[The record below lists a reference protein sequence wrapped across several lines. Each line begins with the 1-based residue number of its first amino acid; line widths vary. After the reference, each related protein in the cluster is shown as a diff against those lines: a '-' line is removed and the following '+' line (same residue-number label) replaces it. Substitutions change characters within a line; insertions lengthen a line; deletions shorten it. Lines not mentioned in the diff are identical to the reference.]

1 MTENGRPR
9 TLFEKVWDSHI
20 VRDQSHDTP
29 AVLYIDL
36 HLVHEVTSPQAFSM
50 LRERGLVVRR
60 PHQTI
65 GTMDHSTPTT
75 PRNELGIIPV
85 ADAMAARQLETFT
98 KNCDDF
104 GIPMYA
110 LGDEHQGI
118 VHVIGPEKG
127 LTQPGM
133 TIVCGD
139 SHTSTHGAFGALA
152 FGIGTSEVGH
162 VLATQTLLQNRPRT
176 MAVNVEG
183 RLGAGVTAKDIIL
196 AIIARIGI
204 GGGTGHVFE
213 YRGEAIR
220 DLSMEGR
227 MTVCNMSIEGGAR
240 AGMVE
245 PDDTTFE
252 YIRGRQHA
260 PSGAEWD
267 VAIANWRRLP
277 TDDGAVFDKEITLNA
292 DQLIPMITYGT
303 NPGMGMPI
311 DSAVPTPEA
320 ESDYNKKIA
329 LDKALSYMD
338 LQPGQKLLGKSIDVV
353 FIGSCTNSR
362 ITDLRQAAEFIEG
375 RKVANSVRMMVV
387 PGSQQVKKQAESEGL
402 DRIFREAGAEWREA
416 GCSMCIAMN
425 GDQLQPGQFA
435 VSTSNRNFEGRQ
447 GKGGRTF
454 LASPLTA
461 AASAVAGAVTD
472 PRTMLTWTELRRSA
486 VEKLKQIHGSIVSIP
501 VNDIDTD
508 QIIPA
513 RFLKVTDKQGLGQA
527 AFCDWRYL
535 EDGETPDPDFVLNK
549 PEYQGASVL
558 VAGNNFGCG
567 SSREHAP
574 WALLGAGFKAVI
586 STEFADIFRNNA
598 LKNGLLPILVD
609 SETQQQLFSLAD
621 EDPRTSVSVDVEAQ
635 KLTLPDGRAVDFPL
649 DGFSKYCLL
658 NGVDQLGYLL
668 ALDDEVQAYEASN
681 PQRVLT
687 TA

>member
-1 MTENGRPR
+1 MTNNGRPR
-9 TLFEKVWDSHI
+9 TLFEKVWDSHT
-20 VRDQSHDTP
+20 VRDQSADSP

-50 LRERGLVVRR
+50 LRERGLLVRR
-60 PHQTI
+60 PDLTI

-85 ADAMAARQLETFT
+85 ADAMAAKQLDTFT
-98 KNCDDF
+98 RNCDDY

-162 VLATQTLLQNRPRT
+162 VLATQTLLQNKPKT

-183 RLGAGVTAKDIIL
+183 KLEEGVTAKDIIL

-220 DLSMEGR
+220 SLSMEGR

-240 AGMVE
+240 AGMVA

-252 YIRGRQHA
+252 YINGRVHA
-260 PSGAEWD
+260 PTGAGWD
-267 VAIANWRRLP
+267 AALAKWRRLP
-277 TDDGAVFDKEITLNA
+277 SDDGAAYDQEITLRA
-292 DQLIPMITYGT
+292 DELIPMITYGT

-311 DSAVPTPEA
+311 TAAVPAPED
-320 ESDYNKKIA
+320 ESDLNKKIA
-329 LDKALSYMD
+329 LDKALAYMD
-338 LQPGQKLLGKSIDVV
+338 LRPGQRLLGKPIDVV

-362 ITDLRQAAEFIEG
+362 ISDLRQAANFIAG
-375 RKVANSVRMMVV
+375 RQVADGLRMMVV
-387 PGSQQVKKQAESEGL
+387 PGSQQVKRQAEAEGL
-402 DRIFREAGAEWREA
+402 DEVFRAAGAEWREA

-425 GDQLQPGQFA
+425 GDQLQPGQYA

-461 AASAVAGAVTD
+461 VASAVAGVVSD
-472 PRTMLTWTELRRSA
+472 PRVML
-486 VEKLKQIHGSIVSIP
+486 
-501 VNDIDTD
+501 
-508 QIIPA
+508 
-513 RFLKVTDKQGLGQA
+513 
-527 AFCDWRYL
+527 
-535 EDGETPDPDFVLNK
+535 
-549 PEYQGASVL
+549 
-558 VAGNNFGCG
+558 
-567 SSREHAP
+567 
-574 WALLGAGFKAVI
+574 
-586 STEFADIFRNNA
+586 
-598 LKNGLLPILVD
+598 
-609 SETQQQLFSLAD
+609 
-621 EDPRTSVSVDVEAQ
+621 
-635 KLTLPDGRAVDFPL
+635 
-649 DGFSKYCLL
+649 
-658 NGVDQLGYLL
+658 
-668 ALDDEVQAYEASN
+668 
-681 PQRVLT
+681 
-687 TA
+687 